1 MNNRISSIPARL
13 AVFSLFV
20 LFPILSKA
28 QTPIVSSRVT
38 QAVDESKLATLTGN
52 THPLARPQ
60 NDRGPAPPS
69 LPMERMLLVLKRSPE
84 QELALDALL
93 DQQQDSSSATYHQWL
108 TPDQFGQQFGPS
120 DQDVQAITDW
130 LRSHGFQV
138 ARVSRG
144 RTSIEFSGTASQV
157 QEAFHTAI
165 RRYSV
170 NGEDHWANS
179 SDPQIPSALT
189 SVVAGIN
196 TLHNFPREAMHHVVG
211 LALRAKANG
220 EVSLEGPSL
229 YNLGGTCG
237 VPGVG
242 CHAIGPF
249 DFATIYNLLPLWN
262 AAPTHIDG
270 TGQTIAIVGESDINP
285 QDVAAFRDYFG
296 LPAAN
301 LQIIIDGPDPG
312 IVPGD
317 ETESDLD
324 VEWAGAIAPNAK
336 IDFVTSES
344 TETSLGV
351 DLSAQYIVDNN
362 LAPVL
367 SESYGVCELFLG
379 TAGNQFYNQLWQQAA
394 AQGITVLVATGD
406 SGSAV
411 CDQTAGSSGAAQFGL
426 SVSGFSST
434 PYNVAVGGTDFNDL
448 TNPSTYWAP
457 TNSAPL
463 LPGNPSALATVS
475 ALSYIPETTWND
487 TCTNGVFGSILGFST
502 NPETN
507 CNNSQLIS
515 AGFLTTVA
523 GSGGKSSCTNSDGQS
538 LSSCAGGYTKP
549 TWQTGTGVPN
559 DGRRDVPDVSLYAA
573 INSPS
578 GSFYVVC
585 EADFN
590 PGSISCDPTTPN
602 TRFLGVGGTS
612 ASTPALAGIIA
623 LVNQE
628 TQSRQGNANYVLYKL
643 ATQQPVA
650 FHDAPAG
657 GTIAM
662 PCVTGSTPDCITSL
676 PGDKNGVLSGYST
689 TTGYDLATG
698 LGSVDANNLV
708 TKWSTV
714 TAGSK
719 ATATSLTLS
728 PAVSPIPHGTA
739 VPINITV
746 TPNPSSSST
755 PTGQVSL
762 IVSTGQSAGNFTLAS
777 NGSLAPG
784 TTTNLL
790 PGGDYTVTAHYAGD
804 GIFAPSDSTS
814 SAVVVSPED
823 SKTQVLI
830 EAFNSSTGQITNP
843 NVTTISSGSSYLLK
857 VNVNGISGTCAQNS
871 GANPGCATGS
881 VTVTDNDSPLAT
893 GTYKLN
899 SQGYAEDQLLALQA
913 GSHNL
918 VATYGGDS
926 SFNASTSLTDVVTVT
941 KIPTIISLGAP
952 SPQTTQSG
960 TTVILTAAVTGQGGS
975 PFPFPG
981 PTGTVRFSVGST
993 PIQLGSSAT
1002 VTYNSITITGG
1013 FTQLTA
1019 TLSIFSLPNGADSI
1033 TAQYLGD
1040 SNYAASPVSSPQQV
1054 QIQIPTSIS
1063 LSSSN
1068 TSIPVGTSV
1077 TLTSR
1082 VTQSLSGGPLLT
1094 GTVKFTLF
1102 GVTGQVVGSAPVS
1115 GGQAQITTF
1124 ALPAG
1129 NYSIWAT
1136 YSGDANYASSSGSV
1150 TQSVVGLASVTS
1162 IASSN
1167 VTPAPAS
1174 NVTFTAQVAP
1184 VLSGGPPLTGSVD
1197 FESPL
1202 GNSVALVAIS
1212 NGQAQMT
1219 RAFPAETIAVVAVY
1233 HGDSNYAGSS
1243 AGVMETI
1250 TPLGDSMVL
1259 TSSNL
1264 TIVQGT
1270 AVTFTAQ
1277 ITPTIPGGPDLTGGI
1292 VSFTANGSPIGTS
1305 AVSGTSPAQI
1315 TTSSLPSGSIQI
1327 QAVFANSFY
1336 YASSSASITEIVTP
1350 VVVTPPPTFTVT
1362 ANPTAISVSAPGQ
1375 AGSTVLTLTSQN
1387 GLTGTNITVA
1397 AACTGLPSETTCSF
1411 SPTAAVTS
1419 TTITLPANGSTMAT
1433 FYVLTTAPSSAVPTA
1448 DNRPGGFGR
1457 WTLREITV
1465 PACAICGAMF
1475 LLGFRRKQFRR
1486 STSLAM
1492 LTFAFVFATAACGGG
1507 GGSSS
1512 GGGGATGG
1520 GGGSGGNPGTP
1531 ITQNAPITVSITIG
1545 GISQSVPNLTVT
1557 VQ

>member
-1 MNNRISSIPARL
+1 
-13 AVFSLFV
+13 
-20 LFPILSKA
+20 
-28 QTPIVSSRVT
+28 
-38 QAVDESKLATLTGN
+38 
-52 THPLARPQ
+52 
-60 NDRGPAPPS
+60 
-69 LPMERMLLVLKRSPE
+69 MERMLLVLKRSPE
-84 QELALDALL
+84 QEMALDALL

-211 LALRAKANG
+211 LASRSKANG
-220 EVSLEGPSL
+220 EVSLARPSL

-242 CHAIGPF
+242 CHAVGPF

-270 TGQTIAIVGESDINP
+270 TGQTIAVVGESDINP

-301 LQIIIDGPDPG
+301 LQIIVDGPDPG

-448 TNPSTYWAP
+448 TNPSIYWAP
-457 TNSAPL
+457 TNSAPP

-487 TCTNGVFGSILGFST
+487 TCTNGVFGTILGFST

-590 PGSISCDPTTPN
+590 PGMVSCDPTTLN
-602 TRFLGVGGTS
+602 TNFLGVGGTS

-643 ATQQPVA
+643 ATQQPAA

-689 TTGYDLATG
+689 STGYDLATG

-714 TAGSK
+714 TSGTK

-728 PAVSPIPHGTA
+728 PAASPIPHGTA
-739 VPINITV
+739 VPVNISV
-746 TPNPSSSST
+746 TPIPSSSST

-762 IVSTGQSAGNFTLAS
+762 IASTGQSAGNFTLAS
-777 NGSLAPG
+777 NGSLTPG

-790 PGGDYTVTAHYAGD
+790 PGGSYTVTAHYAGD
-804 GIFAPSDSTS
+804 GIFAPSDSGPP
-814 SAVVVSPED
+814 V
-823 SKTQVLI
+823 
-830 EAFNSSTGQITNP
+830 
-843 NVTTISSGSSYLLK
+843 
-857 VNVNGISGTCAQNS
+857 
-871 GANPGCATGS
+871 S
-881 VTVTDNDSPLAT
+881 VTVASEASTTFANLVTLDINGNPTSFSSNGGTLGSGVFLLRVDVGDLGASISPST
-893 GTYKLN
+893 GISSNCSKGISSCASGTITLTSNGAPLPGGTLRLN
-899 SQGYAEDQLLALQA
+899 SRGYAEVQLLAA
-913 GSHNL
+913 GSYA
-918 VATYGGDS
+918 VSASYSGDS
-926 SFNASTSLTDVVTVT
+926 SYGPGTGSANFTLSKAMTTTFASGTGSDPVPYGRFAQ
-941 KIPTIISLGAP
+941 IGATI
-952 SPQTTQSG
+952 QTTS
-960 TTVILTAAVTGQGGS
+960 TGGA
-975 PFPFPG
+975 
-981 PTGTVRFSVGST
+981 PTGTVSFFLDESPLVGGT
-993 PIQLGSSAT
+993 PVS
-1002 VTYNSITITGG
+1002 YEG
-1013 FTQLTA
+1013 FPYEPNHVPPQFA
-1019 TLSIFSLPNGADSI
+1019 TLSAVAGIDESSLVSVGNHVL
-1033 TAQYLGD
+1033 TA
-1040 SNYAASPVSSPQQV
+1040 
-1054 QIQIPTSIS
+1054 
-1063 LSSSN
+1063 
-1068 TSIPVGTSV
+1068 
-1077 TLTSR
+1077 R
-1082 VTQSLSGGPLLT
+1082 
-1094 GTVKFTLF
+1094 
-1102 GVTGQVVGSAPVS
+1102 
-1115 GGQAQITTF
+1115 
-1124 ALPAG
+1124 
-1129 NYSIWAT
+1129 
-1136 YSGDANYASSSGSV
+1136 YSGDANYAGSTSGPATLVIAKGQPSFLSFGANPS
-1150 TQSVVGLASVTS
+1150 TLNTGQQTILSAQMIGVGGG
-1162 IASSN
+1162 
-1167 VTPAPAS
+1167 
-1174 NVTFTAQVAP
+1174 VAP
-1184 VLSGGPPLTGSVD
+1184 TGTMTFLVD
-1197 FESPL
+1197 NTL
-1202 GNSVALVAIS
+1202 
-1212 NGQAQMT
+1212 
-1219 RAFPAETIAVVAVY
+1219 
-1233 HGDSNYAGSS
+1233 
-1243 AGVMETI
+1243 
-1250 TPLGDSMVL
+1250 
-1259 TSSNL
+1259 
-1264 TIVQGT
+1264 
-1270 AVTFTAQ
+1270 
-1277 ITPTIPGGPDLTGGI
+1277 
-1292 VSFTANGSPIGTS
+1292 
-1305 AVSGTSPAQI
+1305 VSGTVTYTTNANQFGATILYTPTVTGTHGI
-1315 TTSSLPSGSIQI
+1315 TVQYSGDANYLPLTTTGAASL
-1327 QAVFANSFY
+1327 SF
-1336 YASSSASITEIVTP
+1336 TG
-1350 VVVTPPPTFTVT
+1350 PTFSVT
-1362 ANPTAISVSAPGQ
+1362 ANPTAIVASAPGQ
-1375 AGSTVLTLTSQN
+1375 AGSTLLTFTSQN
-1387 GLTGTNITVA
+1387 GLAGTNMTVS
-1397 AACTGLPSETTCSF
+1397 AACSGLPSESTCSF
-1411 SPTAAVTS
+1411 SPTGAVTS
-1419 TTITLPANGSTMAT
+1419 TAINLAANGSTTAT
-1433 FYVLTTAPSSAVPTA
+1433 FYILTTAPSAAAPKTKTPPDRREPWTMRDVIASA
-1448 DNRPGGFGR
+1448 
-1457 WTLREITV
+1457 
-1465 PACAICGAMF
+1465 GALCIVM
-1475 LLGFRRKQFRR
+1475 LIQSFRRRRFRW
-1486 STSLAM
+1486 STAFALLA
-1492 LTFAFVFATAACGGG
+1492 FAFVLATAACG

-1512 GGGGATGG
+1512 GGGGGTGG
-1520 GGGSGGNPGTP
+1520 GGGGGGNPGTP